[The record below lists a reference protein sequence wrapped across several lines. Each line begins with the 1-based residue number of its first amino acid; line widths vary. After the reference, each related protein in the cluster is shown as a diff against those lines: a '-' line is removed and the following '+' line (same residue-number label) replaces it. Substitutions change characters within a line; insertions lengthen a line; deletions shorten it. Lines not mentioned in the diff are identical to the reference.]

1 MYFHTFKIRFVKTA
15 FIFMYLVGLIYYGF
29 LFFFFFFPTISF
41 YVLKNTEIYI
51 AF

>member
-1 MYFHTFKIRFVKTA
+1 MYFHTLKIRFVKAA
-15 FIFMYLVGLIYYGF
+15 FIFMYLVGLIFYGF
-29 LFFFFFFPTISF
+29 LFFFSPH

>member
-1 MYFHTFKIRFVKTA
+1 MYFHTLKIRFVKAA
-15 FIFMYLVGLIYYGF
+15 FIFMYLVGLIFYGF
-29 LFFFFFFPTISF
+29 LFFFFPTISF